1 MLAPPDNLRRV
12 PHRRG
17 RATRA
22 EIAARLDAIFDRI
35 KPAAKDSERRPPQFF
50 CKVDE
55 HDAAS
60 PHARLRGLRIQGRSK
75 RDQKHCLRPYE
86 TAEAA
91 MMDRGLSDDDEKSP
105 TLPNRKDSI
114 RVGT

>member
-1 MLAPPDNLRRV
+1 
-12 PHRRG
+12 
-17 RATRA
+17 
-22 EIAARLDAIFDRI
+22 
-35 KPAAKDSERRPPQFF
+35 
-50 CKVDE
+50 
-55 HDAAS
+55 
-60 PHARLRGLRIQGRSK
+60 
-75 RDQKHCLRPYE
+75 LRPYE